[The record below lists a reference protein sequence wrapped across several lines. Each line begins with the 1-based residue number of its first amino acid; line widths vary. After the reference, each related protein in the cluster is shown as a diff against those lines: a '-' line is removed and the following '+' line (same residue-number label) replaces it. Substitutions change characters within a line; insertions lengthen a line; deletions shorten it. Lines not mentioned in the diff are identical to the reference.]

1 MTDALFGLVANY
13 GVWVLAASCYLS
25 CLLVPIPTSLLMLAG
40 GAFVAA
46 GDLDGGTAFAGAWLG
61 AVLGDQTGFAIGRRF
76 GPLLERFTARRESR
90 KRIYGRAM
98 DTVRR
103 KGEIGVFFSTWLFAP
118 LGPWV
123 NMAAGASGLPWLRFT
138 LWDAAGEAIW
148 VFGYIALG
156 YSFAGQLTLISDLT
170 SSLSGFLVAGL
181 ITVLLG
187 WMLLR
192 RARQSGGG
200 KRGAK
205 TEPV

>member
-1 MTDALFGLVANY
+1 MLFGLVADY

-46 GDLDGGTAFAGAWLG
+46 GELDGGAAFAGAWCG
-61 AVLGDQTGFAIGRRF
+61 AILGDQTGFAIGRRF
-76 GPLLERFTARRESR
+76 GPLLDRFTARHAARR
-90 KRIYGRAM
+90 RIYEQATE
-98 DTVRR
+98 TVRS

-138 LWDAAGEAIW
+138 LWDTAGEAIW
-148 VFGYIALG
+148 VAGYIALG

-181 ITVLLG
+181 VTLVLG
-187 WMLLR
+187 GMLFR
-192 RARQSGGG
+192 RARRSGSG
-200 KRGAK
+200 KADD
-205 TEPV
+205 

>member
-1 MTDALFGLVANY
+1 MTDALFGLVADY

-46 GDLDGGTAFAGAWLG
+46 GDLDGSTALAGAWLG
-61 AVLGDQTGFAIGRRF
+61 AVLGDQTGYAVGRRF
-76 GPLLERFTARRESR
+76 GPLLERFADQRVSRQKLYRRATE
-90 KRIYGRAM
+90 
-98 DTVRR
+98 TVRH

-123 NMAAGASGLPWLRFT
+123 NMAAGASGLAWHRFS

-156 YSFAGQLTLISDLT
+156 YSFAGQLTLIGDLT
-170 SSLSGFLVAGL
+170 SSLSGFLAAAA
-181 ITVLLG
+181 ITALLG

-192 RARQSGGG
+192 RMRKPG
-200 KRGAK
+200 R
-205 TEPV
+205 

>member
-1 MTDALFGLVANY
+1 MTDTLFGLVADY

-40 GAFVAA
+40 GAFVAS
-46 GDLDGGTAFAGAWLG
+46 GDLDGGTVLAGAWLG
-61 AVLGDQTGFAIGRRF
+61 AVLGDQTGYAVGRRF
-76 GPLLERFTARRESR
+76 GPLLTRLAATNKARRR
-90 KRIYGRAM
+90 LYARATE
-98 DTVRR
+98 TVRN

-156 YSFAGQLTLISDLT
+156 YSFAGQVTQISELT
-170 SSLSGFLVAGL
+170 SNLSGFLVATLATG
-181 ITVLLG
+181 VLG
-187 WMLLR
+187 WLLIR
-192 RARQSGGG
+192 AVRKARARHRQ
-200 KRGAK
+200 
-205 TEPV
+205 T